1 MGTRLRV
8 LMLVLL
14 TGGSGLAV
22 SAALDASPPAA
33 QASAPGPDGVTVAI
47 ATLLTGPD
55 VVVVDGQR
63 LNVRALRQVYEPRG
77 YRPVWMGR
85 EDASARA
92 AEIADALAHA
102 SAHGLDPATYHQQA
116 VARRA
121 ADAKPGGRAAL
132 DVLASDGVIRLVGHL
147 RIGAVRPDSVSGDI
161 AVETRPVD
169 AQALLLDAAA
179 APDLS
184 AFLDELA
191 PQTETYH
198 GLMEA
203 LARYREIAQTGGW
216 PVVPAKGPTLRP
228 GESDPSIAIVR
239 ARLAKTGEYPAVDP
253 ETPTL
258 YDDALATAVK
268 AFQAR
273 HGVTPDAALGV
284 ATRAALA
291 VPVEERIG
299 QLRAN
304 LERARW
310 FSGELGSRYVAVNV
324 PSYDL
329 VLVENGSTV
338 LKMPVV
344 VGRKDRPTPV
354 LGAYITELIFN
365 PTWTVPPTLLRQDFL
380 PKMQRNP
387 GYLAKRGLQVVSS
400 RSLTLRQPPG
410 PKNPLGRVKFLMPNQ
425 FSVYLHDTTSKGLMR
440 EPRRAMSSGCVRLG
454 DALGLANRLL
464 ADDPRW
470 TPAVRKQFLTGW
482 TTRYLALREPI
493 PVYLRYQTAWQDGD
507 TGLQFREDVYGRDA
521 ELAKA
526 LATDPKAA
534 KAGTP
539 SA

>member
-1 MGTRLRV
+1 MGLQHRV
-8 LMLVLL
+8 LMMMLL
-14 TGGSGLAV
+14 MGGSGLAV
-22 SAALDASPPAA
+22 AAAAGASPPSA

-47 ATLLTGPD
+47 ATLLNGPD
-55 VVVVDGQR
+55 VLVVDGQR
-63 LNVRALRQVYEPRG
+63 LDARALRQVYEPRG
-77 YRPVWMGR
+77 YRPVWAGG
-85 EDASARA
+85 EDASERA
-92 AEIADALAHA
+92 SEIADALAHA
-102 SAHGLDPATYHQQA
+102 SAHGLEPATYHQQA
-116 VARRA
+116 IARRA
-121 ADAKPGGRAAL
+121 SDPKPAGRASL
-132 DVLASDGVIRLVGHL
+132 DVLASDGLIRLIEHL
-147 RIGAVRPDSVSGDI
+147 RTGAVRPASLGRDI
-161 AVETRPVD
+161 AVESRPVD
-169 AQALLLDAAA
+169 AQALVLEAAA
-179 APDLS
+179 ATDLS
-184 AFLDELA
+184 AFLDGIA
-191 PQTETYH
+191 PQTETYR

-203 LARYREIAQTGGW
+203 LARYREIARTGGW
-216 PVVPAKGPTLRP
+216 PVVPVKGPTVRP
-228 GESDPSIAIVR
+228 GESDPSIPIVR
-239 ARLAKTGEYPAVDP
+239 ARLAKTGEYPDVDP
-253 ETPTL
+253 EAPTL

-273 HGVTPDAALGV
+273 HGVTPDAVLGA
-284 ATRAALA
+284 ATRAALS

-310 FSGELGSRYVAVNV
+310 FSGEPGSRYVAVNV

-329 VLVENGSTV
+329 VLVEDGSTV

-354 LGAYITELIFN
+354 LGTYITELIFN

-410 PKNPLGRVKFLMPNQ
+410 PKNPLGRVKFLMPNP

-482 TTRYLALREPI
+482 TTRYVALREPV

-507 TGLQFREDVYGRDA
+507 NGVQFREDVYGRDA
-521 ELAKA
+521 ELARA
-526 LATDPKAA
+526 LAPAPKAA
-534 KAGTP
+534 QAVTP

>member
-1 MGTRLRV
+1 M
-8 LMLVLL
+8 LMLLV
-14 TGGSGLAV
+14 GGSGLAMAEGPV
-22 SAALDASPPAA
+22 APPAPA
-33 QASAPGPDGVTVAI
+33 RAPAADRDEVTVAI
-47 ATLLTGPD
+47 ATLLNGPD
-55 VVVVDGQR
+55 RLVVDGQR
-63 LNVRALRQVYEPRG
+63 LDSHALRQVYEPRG
-77 YRPVWMGR
+77 YRPVWAGGG
-85 EDASARA
+85 DASARA
-92 AEIADALAHA
+92 SQIADALAHA

-121 ADAKPGGRAAL
+121 ADARPAGRAAL
-132 DVLASDGVIRLVGHL
+132 DVLASDGLIRLIEHL
-147 RIGAVRPDSVSGDI
+147 RIGAVRPDSIGGDI
-161 AVETRPVD
+161 AIEPRPVD
-169 AQALLLDAAA
+169 AQALLLDAASA
-179 APDLS
+179 ADLS
-184 AFLDELA
+184 TFLDGLA
-191 PQTETYH
+191 PQSETYH

-203 LARYREIAQTGGW
+203 LARYREIAQSGGW
-216 PVVPAKGPTLRP
+216 PVVPAKGPAVRP
-228 GESDPSIAIVR
+228 GESDPSIPIVR
-239 ARLAKTGEYPAVDP
+239 ARLAKTGEYAAGDS
-253 ETPTL
+253 ETPAL

-268 AFQAR
+268 EFQAR
-273 HGVTPDAALGV
+273 HGMTPDATLGA

-291 VPVEERIG
+291 APVEERIG

-310 FSGELGSRYVAVNV
+310 FPDELGIRYVAVNV
-324 PSYDL
+324 PSYEL
-329 VLVENGSTV
+329 VMVENGSTV

-344 VGRKDRPTPV
+344 VGRKDRRTPV
-354 LGAYITELIFN
+354 LGTYITELIFN
-365 PTWTVPPTLLRQDFL
+365 PTWTVPPTLLREDFL

-387 GYLAKRGLQVVSS
+387 GYLAKRGLQVLSS

-482 TTRYLALREPI
+482 TTRYLALREPV

-507 TGLQFREDVYGRDA
+507 SGLQFREDVYGRDA
-521 ELAKA
+521 ALAKA
-526 LATDPKAA
+526 LAPDTKAA
-534 KAGTP
+534 KAVTP

>member
-1 MGTRLRV
+1 M
-8 LMLVLL
+8 
-14 TGGSGLAV
+14 
-22 SAALDASPPAA
+22 
-33 QASAPGPDGVTVAI
+33 TVAI
-47 ATLLTGPD
+47 ATLLNGPE
-55 VVVVDGQR
+55 VLVVDGQR
-63 LNVRALRQVYEPRG
+63 LDARALRQLYEPRG
-77 YRPVWMGR
+77 YRPVWAGG
-85 EDASARA
+85 EDASERA
-92 AEIADALAHA
+92 SEIADALAHA
-102 SAHGLDPATYHQQA
+102 SAHGLEPATYHQQA
-116 VARRA
+116 IARRA
-121 ADAKPGGRAAL
+121 SDPKPAGRASL
-132 DVLASDGVIRLVGHL
+132 DVLASDGLIRLIEHL
-147 RIGAVRPDSVSGDI
+147 RTGAVRPESLGGDI
-161 AVETRPVD
+161 AVESRPVD
-169 AQALLLDAAA
+169 AQALVLEAAA
-179 APDLS
+179 ATDLS
-184 AFLDELA
+184 AFLDGLA
-191 PQTETYH
+191 PQTETYR

-203 LARYREIAQTGGW
+203 LARYREIARTGAW
-216 PVVPAKGPTLRP
+216 PVVPVKGPTVRP
-228 GESDPSIAIVR
+228 GESDPSIPIVR
-239 ARLAKTGEYPAVDP
+239 ARLAKTGEYPDVDP
-253 ETPTL
+253 EAPTL

-273 HGVTPDAALGV
+273 HGVTPDAALGA

-310 FSGELGSRYVAVNV
+310 FSGEPGSRYVAVNV

-329 VLVENGSTV
+329 VLVEDGSTV

-354 LGAYITELIFN
+354 LGTYITELIFN

-410 PKNPLGRVKFLMPNQ
+410 PKNPLGRVKFLMPNP

-482 TTRYLALREPI
+482 TTRYVALREPV

-507 TGLQFREDVYGRDA
+507 NGVQFREDVYGRDA
-521 ELAKA
+521 ELARA
-526 LATDPKAA
+526 LAPAPKAA
-534 KAGTP
+534 KAVTP

>member
-1 MGTRLRV
+1 MGLQHRV
-8 LMLVLL
+8 LMMMLL
-14 TGGSGLAV
+14 MGGSGLAV
-22 SAALDASPPAA
+22 AAAAGASPPSA

-47 ATLLTGPD
+47 ATLLNGPD
-55 VVVVDGQR
+55 VLVVDGQR
-63 LNVRALRQVYEPRG
+63 LDARALRQVYEPRG
-77 YRPVWMGR
+77 YRPVWAGG
-85 EDASARA
+85 EDASERA
-92 AEIADALAHA
+92 SEIADALAHA
-102 SAHGLDPATYHQQA
+102 SAHGLEPATYHQQA
-116 VARRA
+116 IARRA
-121 ADAKPGGRAAL
+121 SDPKPAGRASL
-132 DVLASDGVIRLVGHL
+132 DVLASDGLIRLIEHL
-147 RIGAVRPDSVSGDI
+147 RTGAVRPASLGRDI
-161 AVETRPVD
+161 AVESRPVD
-169 AQALLLDAAA
+169 AQALVLEAAA
-179 APDLS
+179 ATDLS
-184 AFLDELA
+184 AFLDGIA
-191 PQTETYH
+191 PQTETYR

-203 LARYREIAQTGGW
+203 LARYREIARTGGW
-216 PVVPAKGPTLRP
+216 PVVPVKGPTVRP
-228 GESDPSIAIVR
+228 GESDPSIPIVR
-239 ARLAKTGEYPAVDP
+239 ARLAKTGEYPDVDP
-253 ETPTL
+253 EAPTL

-273 HGVTPDAALGV
+273 HGVTPDAVLGA
-284 ATRAALA
+284 ATRAALS

-310 FSGELGSRYVAVNV
+310 FSGEPGSRYVAVNV

-329 VLVENGSTV
+329 VLVEDGSTV

-354 LGAYITELIFN
+354 LGTYITELIFN

-410 PKNPLGRVKFLMPNQ
+410 PKNPLGRVKFLMPNP

-482 TTRYLALREPI
+482 TTRYVALREPV

-507 TGLQFREDVYGRDA
+507 NGVQFREDVYGRDA
-521 ELAKA
+521 ELARA
-526 LATDPKAA
+526 LAPAPKAA
-534 KAGTP
+534 KAVTP

>member
-1 MGTRLRV
+1 MGLQHRV
-8 LMLVLL
+8 LMMMLL
-14 TGGSGLAV
+14 MGGSGLV
-22 SAALDASPPAA
+22 VAAAAGASPPSA

-47 ATLLTGPD
+47 ATLLNGPD
-55 VVVVDGQR
+55 VLVVDGQR
-63 LNVRALRQVYEPRG
+63 LDARALHQLYEPRG
-77 YRPVWMGR
+77 YRPVWAGG
-85 EDASARA
+85 EDASERA
-92 AEIADALAHA
+92 SEIADALAHA
-102 SAHGLDPATYHQQA
+102 SAHGLEPATYHQQA
-116 VARRA
+116 IARRA
-121 ADAKPGGRAAL
+121 SDPKPAGRASL
-132 DVLASDGVIRLVGHL
+132 DVLASDGLIRLIEHL
-147 RIGAVRPDSVSGDI
+147 RTGAVRPESLGGDI

-169 AQALLLDAAA
+169 TQALVLEAAA
-179 APDLS
+179 ATDLS
-184 AFLDELA
+184 AFLEGLA
-191 PQTETYH
+191 PQTETYR

-203 LARYREIAQTGGW
+203 LAQYREIARAGGW
-216 PVVPAKGPTLRP
+216 PVVPVKGPTVRP
-228 GESDPSIAIVR
+228 GESDPSIPIVR
-239 ARLAKTGEYPAVDP
+239 ARLAKTGEYPDVDP
-253 ETPTL
+253 EAPTL

-273 HGVTPDAALGV
+273 HGVTPDAALGA

-310 FSGELGSRYVAVNV
+310 FSGEPGSRYVAVNV

-329 VLVENGSTV
+329 VLVEDGSTV

-354 LGAYITELIFN
+354 LGTYITELIFN

-410 PKNPLGRVKFLMPNQ
+410 PKNPLGRVKFLMPNP

-482 TTRYLALREPI
+482 TTRYVALREPVPI
-493 PVYLRYQTAWQDGD
+493 YLRYQTAWQDGD
-507 TGLQFREDVYGRDA
+507 NGVQFREDVYGRDA
-521 ELAKA
+521 ELARA
-526 LATDPKAA
+526 LAPASKAA
-534 KAGTP
+534 KAVAP

>member
-1 MGTRLRV
+1 MGLQHRV
-8 LMLVLL
+8 LMMLL
-14 TGGSGLAV
+14 MGGSGLAV
-22 SAALDASPPAA
+22 AAAAGASLPSA

-47 ATLLTGPD
+47 ATLLNGPE
-55 VVVVDGQR
+55 VLVVDGQR
-63 LNVRALRQVYEPRG
+63 LDARALRQLYEPRG
-77 YRPVWMGR
+77 YRPVWAGG
-85 EDASARA
+85 EDASERA
-92 AEIADALAHA
+92 SEIADALAHA
-102 SAHGLDPATYHQQA
+102 SAHGLEPATYHQQA
-116 VARRA
+116 IARRA
-121 ADAKPGGRAAL
+121 SDPKPAGRASL
-132 DVLASDGVIRLVGHL
+132 DVLASDGLIRLIEHL
-147 RIGAVRPDSVSGDI
+147 RTGAVRPESLGGDI
-161 AVETRPVD
+161 AVESRPVD
-169 AQALLLDAAA
+169 AQALVLEAAA
-179 APDLS
+179 ATDLS
-184 AFLDELA
+184 AFLDGLA
-191 PQTETYH
+191 PQTETYR

-203 LARYREIAQTGGW
+203 LARYREIARTGAW
-216 PVVPAKGPTLRP
+216 PVVPVKGPTVRP
-228 GESDPSIAIVR
+228 GESDPSIPIVR
-239 ARLAKTGEYPAVDP
+239 ARLAKTGEYPDVDP
-253 ETPTL
+253 EAPTL

-273 HGVTPDAALGV
+273 HGVTPDAALGA

-299 QLRAN
+299 QLQAN

-310 FSGELGSRYVAVNV
+310 FSGEPGSRYVAVNV

-329 VLVENGSTV
+329 VLVEDGSTV

-354 LGAYITELIFN
+354 LGTYITELIFN

-410 PKNPLGRVKFLMPNQ
+410 PKNPLGRVKFLMPNP

-482 TTRYLALREPI
+482 TTRYVALREPV

-507 TGLQFREDVYGRDA
+507 NGVQFREDVYGRDA
-521 ELAKA
+521 ELARA
-526 LATDPKAA
+526 LAPAPKAA
-534 KAGTP
+534 KAVTP